1 MIVSHTK
8 SLRRNSPNA
17 APRRLLFPSV
27 PRTPIHI
34 LERRLIRFV
43 EKSSALSQYP
53 IIYLMNQINRS
64 LLLHPYVRCS
74 LTLQMPLPHCVP
86 WPCVRSCTLPVPGH
100 VPRCSLSM
108 ATTPNAGLQQLMRE
122 REVIYGLLLKS
133 PLYLRADL
141 FSLFCVDCLTIRT
154 GFVV

>member
-1 MIVSHTK
+1 MERLQRS
-8 SLRRNSPNA
+8 SSNA
-17 APRRLLFPSV
+17 APPEAPFLSA
-27 PRTPIHI
+27 PRIPIHF
-34 LERRLIRFV
+34 LERQLVRFV
-43 EKSSALSQYP
+43 EKSSVLLQSPAL
-53 IIYLMNQINRS
+53 YLTTHTNRS
-64 LLLHPYVRCS
+64 LLSYPYVRCS

-141 FSLFCVDCLTIRT
+141 FSLFCVDCLTVRT